1 MTFLLTL
8 KALYAAN
15 GVVGVALYI
24 PQILRAKKDKKQAL
38 ALSLVTF
45 GGWTVGAFITTLYAW
60 YLAHD
65 LLFACLSF
73 ANVVAAGA
81 LFLLILHTRL
91 TSRKK
96 PLPQRSLQWASKA
109 PYLPRELATPLRI
122 TLENSLINT
131 ID

>member
-1 MTFLLTL
+1 MTFLFTL

-15 GVVGVALYI
+15 GVIGVALYI
-24 PQILRAKKDKKQAL
+24 PQILRARKDRKQAL
-38 ALSLVTF
+38 ALSMVTF

-73 ANVVAAGA
+73 ANVVAAGS
-81 LFLLILHTRL
+81 LSLLILHTRL

-96 PLPQRSLQWASKA
+96 PVPHRSLQWATKP
-109 PYLPRELATPLRI
+109 PYLPPELPTPLQI
-122 TLENSLINT
+122 TSENSLFNS